1 MRDAWVTEKFLIADF
16 QADAWQRDSALPIFW
31 PDTTDDA
38 PDSGLRL
45 LSAAGAGGPIPFAER
60 DASRLL
66 VVRRDRGEIRH
77 ASFRELAAALDE
89 NDVLVV
95 NDTRVFPARL
105 TGHKDSGGKVE
116 LLLHHLPEAK
126 ANGSVPQGAR
136 ARATHRGR
144 LKVGQILN
152 FGAALTAAVLDLP
165 APGVAEV
172 RFSAAGG
179 DAVAAVLAA
188 GEVPLPPY
196 IQRPAAASDRETYQT
211 VFAAPA
217 GAVACP
223 TAGLHFTGSGSARP
237 GRPGGR
243 DRPPHPA
250 RGAGDV
256 FAGASRRLYP
266 APDAA

>member
-1 MRDAWVTEKFLIADF
+1 MPRIEDYDYFLPPELVA
-16 QADAWQRDSALPIFW
+16 QYPLP
-31 PDTTDDA
+31 
-38 PDSGLRL
+38 
-45 LSAAGAGGPIPFAER
+45 ER
-60 DASRLL
+60 DTSRLL
-66 VVRRDRGEIRH
+66 VVHRAGGEIRH
-77 ASFRELAAALDE
+77 AGFRELAAALDE

-116 LLLHHLPEAK
+116 LLLHHLPEAE
-126 ANGSVPQGAR
+126 ANGGVPQAAR

-144 LKVGQILN
+144 LRIGQVLN
-152 FGAALTAAVLDLP
+152 FGAELTATVLALP

-172 RFSAAGG
+172 RFTAPGG

-196 IQRPAAASDRETYQT
+196 IQRPAAAADRETYQT

-223 TAGLHFTGSGSARP
+223 TAGLHFTGAVLQDLEA
-237 GRPGGR
+237 PGGR

-256 FAGASRRLYP
+256 YAGAR
-266 APDAA
+266 